1 MKHLITGNMSIRRR
15 MEKYIAAIV
24 GRATFPAAFPGEV
37 QESGG
42 RRFFGFHF
50 HQEIKEA
57 GFGGYLQFFLQ
68 PVTADR

>member
-1 MKHLITGNMSIRRR
+1 

-57 GFGGYLQFFLQ
+57 GFGGYLQFF
-68 PVTADR
+68 RSR